1 MRIWVDVETQLSE
14 VVRSKLAESSFSEQ
28 NDMVPGPS
36 RHFPSRLVSIKGRCA
51 VGHWQRGTFLNLAY
65 PGPSIV
71 DFVYQPFNVLPQPLI
86 LLPFNNEEMV
96 S

>member
-14 VVRSKLAESSFSEQ
+14 VVQSKLAENSFSEQ
-28 NDMVPGPS
+28 NDMVPS
-36 RHFPSRLVSIKGRCA
+36 RHFSSTLVSIKGRCA

-71 DFVYQPFNVLPQPLI
+71 DFVYQPFNVLPQALI